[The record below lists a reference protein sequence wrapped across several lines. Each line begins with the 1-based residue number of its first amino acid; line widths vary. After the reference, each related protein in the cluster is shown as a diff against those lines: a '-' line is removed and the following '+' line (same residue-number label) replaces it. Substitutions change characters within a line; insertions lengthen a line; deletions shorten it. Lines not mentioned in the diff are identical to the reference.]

1 MRPHAIALWLL
12 ACSSAE
18 DPPPPPDGPAS
29 RVDWVR
35 GGDDQLTIGIV
46 GPVGQLWLDGPDG
59 QRTVEV
65 SGSEVVASS
74 LAVGTW
80 TVRVAAN
87 DPGLT
92 QRVGPRLERIAHVP
106 LLAAADVK
114 GDGDRLVVA
123 GGAGEGAATATV
135 FDVSDPTAPGVLW
148 TLKDL
153 GQCRDAVLDGRY
165 LYLALECGCAGD
177 PEAREAWDEVGLRI
191 VDLEA
196 DGGPAVVGELGV
208 PDIGGIHNITR
219 SGDVL
224 YLSDTF
230 YDAVQV
236 VDMSAPGAPL
246 AVGSWSP
253 TDGIVH
259 DQTLHPHPDG
269 DRLLAATWKGLGVLD
284 LTDPWQPTSVWEAPL
299 PVRAV
304 HQAWPLDEEH
314 VLLTSE
320 TAGGHLTVWRLPE
333 AADTASVAIQVG
345 EANPFPAG
353 MIHNVAAHGDRAYA
367 AWYRNGLVA
376 LDVTD
381 PTQPWVIGVHATGD
395 LGPEPVPAD
404 GVFVGAWGVWVDPR
418 SPLQGPHF
426 VAVSDSHAGLQLFH
440 AWPEVVWYPR
450 DDSNVRPT
458 D

>member
-1 MRPHAIALWLL
+1 M
-12 ACSSAE
+12 
-18 DPPPPPDGPAS
+18 
-29 RVDWVR
+29 R
-35 GGDDQLTIGIV
+35 GGDDHLTIGVV

-59 QRTVEV
+59 PFTMEID
-65 SGSEVVASS
+65 GSEVVAGS

-80 TVRVAAN
+80 TVRATAD

-92 QRVGPRLERIAHVP
+92 QRVGPRLDRIAHVP
-106 LLAAADVK
+106 LRAAADVK

-123 GGAGEGAATATV
+123 GGAREGAATATV
-135 FDVSDPTAPGVLW
+135 FDVSDPTSPELLW
-148 TLKDL
+148 TLQGL
-153 GQCRDAVLDGRY
+153 GQCRDAALDGRY

-177 PEAREAWDEVGLRI
+177 PDAREAWDGVGLRI

-196 DGGPAVVGELGV
+196 PGGPAVVGELGV
-208 PDIGGIHNITR
+208 PEIGGVHNLTA
-219 SGDVL
+219 SGDVI

-230 YDAVQV
+230 HDAVQV
-236 VDMSAPGAPL
+236 TDVSDPAAPVV
-246 AVGSWSP
+246 VGSWSP
-253 TDGIVH
+253 EDGIVH

-269 DRLLAATWKGLGVLD
+269 DRLLAATWKGLSVLEI
-284 LTDPWQPTSVWEAPL
+284 TDPRAPTPTLDAPL
-299 PVRAV
+299 PLRAV
-304 HQAWPLDEEH
+304 HQAWPLDEDH

-320 TAGGHLTVWRLPE
+320 MAGGHLTVWRLPDDDG
-333 AADTASVAIQVG
+333 ATAPGVAEQVG

-353 MIHNVAAHGDRAYA
+353 MIHNVTVHGARAYA
-367 AWYRNGLVA
+367 AWYRDGLVA

-381 PTQPWVIGVHATGD
+381 PAQPWVIGVHSTGD
-395 LGPEPVPAD
+395 LGPEPTPAD

-418 SPLQGPHF
+418 SPAQGPHL
-426 VAVSDSHAGLQLFH
+426 VAVSDSHAGLQLFD